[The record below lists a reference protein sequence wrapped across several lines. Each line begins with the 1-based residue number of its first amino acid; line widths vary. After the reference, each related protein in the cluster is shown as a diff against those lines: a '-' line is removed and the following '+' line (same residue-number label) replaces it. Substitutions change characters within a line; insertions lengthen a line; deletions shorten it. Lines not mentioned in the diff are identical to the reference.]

1 MDIALAIK
9 ALILG
14 IVEGLTEFLPISSTG
29 HLILTSQLLGLTDER
44 TKIFNIV
51 IQFGAILAVCWEFR
65 HKIIE
70 VLKGLPSDRRQQ
82 RFAINVIVATIPAV
96 VLGLIFGKAI
106 KAHLFNPIVVASAF
120 IIGGLVILWAE
131 WRERRRGQTHDPRA
145 NALLEAAKAGAP
157 RIETLDDLRILDAI
171 KVGIAQCFAMIP
183 GTSRSGAT
191 IIGGLLFGLSRKV
204 ATEFSFF
211 LAIPVIFGVTVYELY
226 KERAALTTDDLSF
239 IAVGFVVAFISAFFC
254 VRWLLKFIATHDFR
268 GFAWYRIIFGIIVLV
283 TAYTHLIAWQA

>member
-157 RIETLDDLRILDAI
+157 RIETLDDLRILDALMAS
-171 KVGIAQCFAMIP
+171 KMR
-183 GTSRSGAT
+183 RSSNVSMRGAP
-191 IIGGLLFGLSRKV
+191 
-204 ATEFSFF
+204 A
-211 LAIPVIFGVTVYELY
+211 LA
-226 KERAALTTDDLSF
+226 ASNSALARGS
-239 IAVGFVVAFISAFFC
+239 C
-254 VRWLLKFIATHDFR
+254 V
-268 GFAWYRIIFGIIVLV
+268 
-283 TAYTHLIAWQA
+283 